1 MLVFVNKIKNLNN
14 QMNVKSSYFTPIGG
28 ILLNYS
34 GGILFKYYLHRKIAS
49 IHFLQPD
56 FVIRKRI
63 SNNNSVISGNQND
76 ALKKLHEFGCGIGIA
91 FADRFKIHFKIGD
104 KH

>member
-1 MLVFVNKIKNLNN
+1 VRINKLFLASA
-14 QMNVKSSYFTPIGG
+14 NVWTFSRSFIVQNKKAHKSSVTFPRGKLT
-28 ILLNYS
+28 
-34 GGILFKYYLHRKIAS
+34 RKIAS

-63 SNNNSVISGNQND
+63 ANNYSVVSGNQND
-76 ALKKLHEFGCGIGIA
+76 ALKKLHKFGCGVRIA